1 MSPLAILR
9 AALLT
14 VAIASPPAMAQ
25 ATPYYNPANPA
36 SHTGLTTGHELF
48 RTIGCPGRGIL
59 DAPCPAPVAAQPAAR
74 PAPAPEPDSDGDGVV
89 DRLDQCP
96 DTPRGARVD
105 ARGCELDSDG
115 DGVIDRLD
123 QCPDTPR
130 GARVD
135 ARGCELDS
143 DGDGVV
149 DRLDRCPDTPTG
161 TAVDQHGC
169 PKPVII
175 ELRGVHFDNDMAV
188 LRPDARV
195 ILDAAVTTLRQNP
208 GIRVEIAGHTD
219 GVGTDAHNLDLS
231 QRRAQAVLDYFVA
244 RGIAADRLSA
254 RGYGKSEPI
263 ADNDTAEGRAAN
275 RRVEL
280 RVRP

>member
-1 MSPLAILR
+1 MTPLAILR

-14 VAIASPPAMAQ
+14 VAIASPLAMAQ

-59 DAPCPAPVAAQPAAR
+59 DTPCPAPVAAQPAAR
-74 PAPAPEPDSDGDGVV
+74 PSPAPAPKPDSDGVI

-123 QCPDTPR
+123 QCPDTPP

-149 DRLDRCPDTPTG
+149 DRLDRCPNTPAG
-161 TAVDQHGC
+161 TAVDEHGC

-195 ILDAAVTTLRQNP
+195 ILDIAVTTLRQNP

-231 QRRAQAVLDYFVA
+231 QRRAQAVLDDFVA